1 MLDAP
6 ATQRSD
12 DRLWATFG
20 SARMVV
26 ALVLL
31 LLQVLLLML
40 GPQAPFT
47 GLMLCT
53 GHLAATI
60 AARQAW
66 PQLAPRPHRRWP
78 WLPTVGLDSAVFAAL
93 EMLEP
98 GGLNYSLLFTLPVLM
113 AATLGPQRRALG
125 MAALVTLYLLG
136 DATWTWWHH
145 AEDSTAR
152 FLQTAITSTGYFF
165 MALLARQLAVRLAR
179 EEAMAE
185 TSQQVA
191 KTQAE
196 VNALVIEA
204 LNDGVLVV
212 DRSLRVW
219 AENPAAR
226 RLLGELPP
234 SRPDATGKAP
244 PSSRWTDTLKGI
256 AHLAPLVN
264 IIQASLEQ
272 QQPLVREMEW
282 RSAEQHQLL
291 RVRTH
296 PMQGL
301 QPHDTGPACVVFLDD
316 LHELDARVRAE
327 KLAGMGRM
335 TVAVAHEIRNPLA
348 AISQA
353 SQLLNEELQGPMHQR
368 LGQMIEKNTRRLN
381 RIVEDVLDV
390 VRVPGRSAT
399 DQTPLMQLDA
409 SVVTTLDEWCGQ
421 HACTTRLVLDLA
433 APGVWVRFDPEH
445 LRRVLINLLDNAHR
459 YASMSP
465 GAIRV
470 ESHVDASE
478 KDHVRLIVWSDGA
491 PLEPGI
497 LRHLFEPF
505 FSSES
510 RSSGMGLYLCRELC
524 DRYQSRLDYQRSSRE
539 ANPGNEFFITIP
551 IGPTGTE

>member
-1 MLDAP
+1 MF
-6 ATQRSD
+6 AT
-12 DRLWATFG
+12 
-20 SARMVV
+20 ARMGVATVLVV
-26 ALVLL
+26 
-31 LLQVLLLML
+31 LQVALLML
-40 GPQAPFT
+40 GPQAPWT
-47 GLMLCT
+47 GLLLCMS
-53 GHLAATI
+53 HLAATI
-60 AARQAW
+60 ASWKAW
-66 PQLAPRPHRRWP
+66 PNLNARPNLRWP

-98 GGLNYSLLFTLPVLM
+98 GGLNYSLLFALPVLM

-145 AEDSTAR
+145 ADESTAR
-152 FLQTAITSTGYFF
+152 FLQTAITSTGYFL

-179 EEAMAE
+179 EEELAE
-185 TSQQVA
+185 TSRQVA

-212 DRSLRVW
+212 DHALRVW
-219 AENPAAR
+219 ADNPAAR

-234 SRPDATGKAP
+234 SRPDAMGMTP
-244 PSSRWTDTLKGI
+244 PSSRWADSLAHI
-256 AHLAPLVN
+256 PHLAPLVD
-264 IIQASLEQ
+264 IIHSSLQ
-272 QQPLVREMEW
+272 TQQPLVREMEW
-282 RSAEQHQLL
+282 RNTEQHQLL
-291 RVRTH
+291 RVRTR
-296 PMQGL
+296 PMAGL
-301 QPHDTGPACVVFLDD
+301 QPTATGPACVVFLDD
-316 LHELDARVRAE
+316 LHELEARVRAE

-353 SQLLNEELQGPMHQR
+353 SQLLHEELQDPMHQR
-368 LGQMIEKNTRRLN
+368 LGHMIEQNTQRLN
-381 RIVEDVLDV
+381 RIVEDVLNV
-390 VRVPGRSAT
+390 VRVPGRSAAEHA
-399 DQTPLMQLDA
+399 PAIQLDPTIR
-409 SVVTTLDEWCGQ
+409 TTLDEWCGQ
-421 HACTTRLVLDLA
+421 HACTTRLVLNLA
-433 APGVWVRFDPEH
+433 APQTWVRFDPEH

-459 YASMSP
+459 YASMAP

-470 ESHVDASE
+470 ESHASPSE
-478 KDHVRLIVWSDGA
+478 PTQVRVSVWSDGV

-524 DRYQSRLDYQRSSRE
+524 DRYQARLDYQRSTRE
-539 ANPGNEFFITIP
+539 STAGNEFFVTIP
-551 IGPTGTE
+551 ICPAGIE